1 MRRLSLG
8 LAALVLFGASACGGG
23 DPESPEAEGDSSA
36 ATETAAGGEATAAG
50 DTAPPTASVE
60 VTTPVDAEAR
70 LAAPDAPAF
79 AVIYPG
85 GVIDEDAGPAEGETR
100 AGGIVTYVTTA
111 SPDAVI
117 AFHRARAEAA
127 GLASVMAMNQGDARA
142 YGAHSTADGG
152 NLSVFAT
159 PGQDGGTSVQLV
171 WSAGG

>member
-23 DPESPEAEGDSSA
+23 DSESPETEPEAGAEA
-36 ATETAAGGEATAAG
+36 ETAAESGTTAAEDEATPADSAEAAI
-50 DTAPPTASVE
+50 
-60 VTTPVDAEAR
+60 PVDAEAR

-85 GVIDEDAGPAEGETR
+85 GVIDEDAAPAESEAG
-100 AGGIVTYVTTA
+100 AGGIVTYVTSA

-117 AFHRARAEAA
+117 AFHRTRAEAE

-159 PGQDGGTSVQLV
+159 PGEDGGTSVQLV

>member
-1 MRRLSLG
+1 MRRLSL
-8 LAALVLFGASACGGG
+8 AFSALLLFSVSACGGG
-23 DPESPEAEGDSSA
+23 DSDSPETEAEA
-36 ATETAAGGEATAAG
+36 AAGTDAASETEVPAAG
-50 DTAPPTASVE
+50 DAAGPAASTEAE
-60 VTTPVDAEAR
+60 VPQDAEAR
-70 LAAPDAPAF
+70 LAGPDAPAF

-85 GVIDEDAGPAEGETR
+85 GVINEDEAPSDSG

-117 AFHRARAEAA
+117 AFHRTRAEAE
-127 GLASVMAMNQGDARA
+127 GLASVMAMNQGEARA

-159 PGQDGGTSVQLV
+159 PGEDGGTSVQLV

>member
-23 DPESPEAEGDSSA
+23 DPESPEAEPEASA
-36 ATETAAGGEATAAG
+36 EGETAAGSEATAAE
-50 DTAPPTASVE
+50 DTATPAASAE
-60 VTTPVDAEAR
+60 AAILADAEAR

-85 GVIDEDAGPAEGETR
+85 GVIDEDAAPAENEAG

-111 SPDAVI
+111 SPDEVI
-117 AFHRARAEAA
+117 AFHRTRAEAE

-159 PGQDGGTSVQLV
+159 PAEDGGTSVQLV

>member
-1 MRRLSLG
+1 MPCAME
-8 LAALVLFGASACGGG
+8 AATSPASA
-23 DPESPEAEGDSSA
+23 EAAVPME
-36 ATETAAGGEATAAG
+36 
-50 DTAPPTASVE
+50 
-60 VTTPVDAEAR
+60 AEAR

-85 GVIDEDAGPAEGETR
+85 GVIDEDAAPAESETGP
-100 AGGIVTYVTTA
+100 GGIVTYVTTA

-117 AFHRARAEAA
+117 AFHRTRAEAE

-159 PGQDGGTSVQLV
+159 PDEDGGTSVQLV